1 MRKTVVIG
9 FCLVVVAALM
19 SSCNKDWE
27 NSKVPQPVENAFEGA
42 VPTGYYSYAEMT
54 VPAGTKTVYIEY
66 TYKDG
71 SIRTIP
77 QAVTPIVAQ
86 PENGKE
92 VEPFGTVKLL
102 FKADEASKVSV
113 YYNISETTKAD
124 GDDSVYTLTDFPVNQ
139 IESGKF
145 GETRYVQMPW
155 SFAWENSLATNWQNT
170 KTYPKDVVF
179 FDADHNTTL
188 RYTFVY
194 GGANAVASEGY
205 VLTDAYEVKDH
216 VAIATKYSYCDG
228 CGNCPY
234 CMPWGC
240 SCGCGGWVG
249 SVPVFKANPD
259 YKPTGDTTAT
269 VEDATVVK
277 TATPGTTRTVDGTG
291 QVTVQS
297 DGSIIVDYAPT
308 DVTSVTLPEPASYTT
323 TSDDMTFY
331 HSSGTV
337 MFDDSWPKLPA
348 DLSGTGTGF
357 SSDYNDLVVDYDIE
371 AVTVPT
377 DQLEEQG
384 WREQVKVVLHV
395 RAIGGDRAW
404 RAGLILENFNMEY
417 VDWVEEFMSLDS
429 YQNDHGKLPQWTV
442 TTLQENSIHY
452 DPFTNEEGK
461 AQYKT
466 NTNTRPSIEVGS
478 LQRLCGDDG
487 SWSKTT
493 GLNAGTETY
502 LYLNGDQAT
511 EHVFNPA
518 RKQYAAW
525 GGPHTDQYDDVMA
538 AVTKPNTLAQIQNF
552 KFYNTIPGYVNIS
565 GGLYTYTVIY
575 HMRERGSMEAEE
587 SQMCLQNMIDAVV
600 NTTAQNFYMVLKDNS
615 AVGLKGYEPLDYK
628 VKNCNSFKKMY
639 EQILNDASKNADLDP
654 STYYLAKNGQVWAFK
669 CPTLT
674 RHAWEKQSYDKAYPL
689 YDGWV
694 TSNGKQNADWYKL
707 ENANIS
713 YLSCEW

>member
-1 MRKTVVIG
+1 MKRIVVIG
-9 FCLVVVAALM
+9 FSLVAAVALL
-19 SSCNKDWE
+19 SSCNKNNKDPF
-27 NSKVPQPVENAFEGA
+27 VPQPVENAFEGA
-42 VPTGYYSYAEMT
+42 VPTGYYSYAEMS

-71 SIRTIP
+71 STRTIP
-77 QAVTPIVAQ
+77 QAVTPIVAK
-86 PENGKE
+86 PENGKD

-102 FKADEASKVSV
+102 FKADKSSKVSV
-113 YYNISETTKAD
+113 YYNISEATKAD
-124 GDDSVYTLTDFPVNQ
+124 GDDSVYTLTDFPVDQ
-139 IESGKF
+139 IVSGVF

-155 SFAWENSLATNWQNT
+155 NFAWYNSEATGWANT
-170 KTYPKDVVF
+170 KTYPKDVVIYN
-179 FDADHNTTL
+179 AEHNATL

-194 GGANAVASEGY
+194 GGDSAVAPEGY

-216 VAIATKYSYCDG
+216 VAIATKYSYCNG

-240 SCGCGGWVG
+240 SCGCG
-249 SVPVFKANPD
+249 STNPD
-259 YKPTGDTTAT
+259 YAPSGDSTGTAD
-269 VEDATVVK
+269 DATVVDPS
-277 TATPGTTRTVDGTG
+277 TPGTTPTVDGTG
-291 QVTVQS
+291 EVTV
-297 DGSIIVDYAPT
+297 DENGTIIVDYAPT
-308 DVTSVTLPEPASYTT
+308 DVTSVRLPEPASYVT

-331 HSSGTV
+331 HSSGVV
-337 MFDDSWPKLPA
+337 MFDDSWPQLPS

-377 DQLEEQG
+377 DKLMDEG
-384 WREQVKVVLHV
+384 WREQVKVVLHI

-404 RAGLILENFNMEY
+404 RAGLILENFNMDY
-417 VDWVEEFMSLDS
+417 VDWVEEFKSLDS
-429 YQNDHGKLPQWTV
+429 YQNDHGELPQWTV

-461 AQYKT
+461 AQYRT

-487 SWSKTT
+487 SWSKTS

-502 LYLNGDQAT
+502 TYVNGDQSS

-525 GGPHTDQYDDVMA
+525 GGPHTDQYDEVMA

-552 KFYNTIPGYVNIS
+552 KFYNTIPGYVNVS

-575 HMRERGSMEAEE
+575 HMRERGSMGPEE

-600 NTTAQNFYMVLKDNS
+600 NTTAQNFYMVKKDNS

-628 VKNCNSFKKMY
+628 VKNCDSFKKMY
-639 EQILNDASKNADLDP
+639 EKILADPSKNADLDP

-674 RHAWEKQSYDKAYPL
+674 RHAWEKQSYSKAYPL

-694 TSNGKQNADWYKL
+694 TSNGAQNADWYKL